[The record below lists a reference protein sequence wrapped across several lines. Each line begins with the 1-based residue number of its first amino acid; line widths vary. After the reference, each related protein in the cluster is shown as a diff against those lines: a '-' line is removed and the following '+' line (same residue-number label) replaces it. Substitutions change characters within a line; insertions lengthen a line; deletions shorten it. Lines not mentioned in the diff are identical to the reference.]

1 MSTKQYWWHNCPK
14 SHHFAGG
21 PWNLPHKFHLYLIYQ
36 NRTQGWPVNLPSVWI
51 PWARR
56 IVIPK
61 AVDISQKIIHL
72 KFLQNATNACSCTDC
87 IESCTPPDFPDVDE
101 DFVIVEGV
109 DGVVFIMVIIF
120 VLGTIIFLAIVAAS
134 AALKKNIS
142 HCKLFANLVGIIIQN
157 IEDWQHCLNVS
168 VDYFLKWIF
177 KKSFYSIYGWYSAS
191 KLVITIKLHHVI
203 VLPRSGFKTRFKS
216 EGFA

>member
-1 MSTKQYWWHNCPK
+1 MSFIFTVYVT
-14 SHHFAGG
+14 
-21 PWNLPHKFHLYLIYQ
+21 LLL
-36 NRTQGWPVNLPSVWI
+36 NLPSVWI

-142 HCKLFANLVGIIIQN
+142 HCKLFANTVGIWIQN
-157 IEDWQHCLNVS
+157 TPIPDSSGYPNNFAIW
-168 VDYFLKWIF
+168 F
-177 KKSFYSIYGWYSAS
+177 WYS
-191 KLVITIKLHHVI
+191 
-203 VLPRSGFKTRFKS
+203 LPSHKTS
-216 EGFA
+216 